1 MKAVILAAG
10 EGQRLDPL
18 TETRPKPMLPVANRP
33 VLEYVVETVA
43 EAGIDEIVLVVGYKR
58 SRIQNYFGDGDD
70 WGVDIQYAV
79 QEKQLGTAHAVL
91 QARPYLDEPFLV
103 LNGDRIIDTSAVER
117 MASSCTGEV
126 EALVTVTS
134 VDIPTRY
141 GIVDLDG
148 GEVVEI
154 REKPP
159 AHEASTNLINAG
171 IYGFRP
177 EVFDRIEESIAG
189 THGETGLPSIL
200 NDLAADDAVRA
211 VRYDGR
217 WLDLTYLWDLP
228 FLNGQ
233 LLEEVDAPNVDDA
246 TLSEDASVA
255 DDVSIDQGTRVRPFA
270 TIGRGVSL
278 GENVSVGAGAVV
290 SNAVVMADAT
300 IGPGAVVE
308 NAVIGQNATVGAN
321 ATIAGGHGDLV
332 VEGNYHEDVRL
343 GGVVGDN
350 ATLGA
355 DVTLAPAT
363 IVGTGATVETGLTLD
378 RQVPSGTEVRR
389 G

>member
-255 DDVSIDQGTRVRPFA
+255 DDVSIDRGTRVRPFA

-308 NAVIGQNATVGAN
+308 DAVIGQNATVGAN

>member
-1 MKAVILAAG
+1 MKAIILAAG
-10 EGQRLDPL
+10 EGNRLEPL
-18 TETRPKPMLPVANRP
+18 TENRPKPMIPVANKP
-33 VLEYVVETVA
+33 VLEHVVEAVA
-43 EAGIDEIVLVVGYKR
+43 DAGVDEVVLVVGYGR
-58 SRIQNYFGDGDD
+58 SRIQSHFGDGDD
-70 WGVDIQYAV
+70 WDVRIEYAV

-91 QARPYLDEPFLV
+91 QARPHVDEPFLV
-103 LNGDRIIDTSAVER
+103 LNGDRIIGPAAVER
-117 MASSCTGEV
+117 VSTACDGDADAV
-126 EALVTVTS
+126 ATVTS

-141 GIVDLDG
+141 GVVDLDG
-148 GEVVEI
+148 DRVVEI

-171 IYGFRP
+171 VYAFRP
-177 EVFDRIEESIAG
+177 SVFDRLDETVAS
-189 THGETGLPSIL
+189 THGETGLPSTL
-200 NDLAADDAVRA
+200 NDLAAEATVRA

-233 LLEEVDAPNVDDA
+233 LLAELDAPDADDA
-246 TLSEDASVA
+246 SVSEDASVA
-255 DDVSIDQGTRVRPFA
+255 ADVAVDRGSSVRPFA
-270 TIGRGVSL
+270 TIGRGVAL

-290 SNAVVMADAT
+290 SNTVVMADAT
-300 IGPGAVVE
+300 IEPGAVVRD
-308 NAVIGQNATVGAN
+308 AVIGQNATVGAN
-321 ATIAGGHGDLV
+321 ATIAGGRGDIV
-332 VEGNYHEDVRL
+332 VEGTYHEDVRL

-363 IVGTGATVETGLTLD
+363 VVGTDATVDPGLTLD
-378 RQVPSGTEVRR
+378 RRVPSGTEVRR